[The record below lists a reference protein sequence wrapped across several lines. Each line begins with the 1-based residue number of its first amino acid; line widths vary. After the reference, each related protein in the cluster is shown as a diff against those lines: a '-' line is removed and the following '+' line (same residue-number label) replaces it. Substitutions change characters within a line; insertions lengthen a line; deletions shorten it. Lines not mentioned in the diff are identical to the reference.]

1 MKVSHALGVV
11 GLGAVLAVVSP
22 VVASAVYSYH
32 GSDYSYDSNSRT
44 RMTAC
49 DRESDSTKVKAVYH
63 RTGAYGL
70 ADIDV
75 YDTDGNNGVCGSGN
89 LPSGT
94 TVIEHK
100 TCEYRSFW
108 PDACGNWQAA

>member
-1 MKVSHALGVV
+1 MARVRTLGALGLGIALVV
-11 GLGAVLAVVSP
+11 ISP
-22 VVASAVYSYH
+22 LVASAVTSYH
-32 GSDYSYDSNSRT
+32 GADYSYDSNSKT

-49 DRESDSTKVKAVYH
+49 DMESDQTKVKAVFH

-70 ADIDV
+70 SDHDV
-75 YDTDGNNGVCGSGN
+75 YDTDGNNGVCASGN

-108 PDACGNWQAA
+108 PDDCGNWQAA